1 MAEDIESPAALDYLY
16 NAADK
21 LYMQFA
27 RSCGLSTC
35 AYWMLYDLTRAGG
48 EASLRD
54 ICDSWAYSKQT
65 INSALKSLEGR
76 GLIELFFCEGSR
88 KNKGARLTDVGHAFT
103 GINVEPA
110 MKAERH
116 AFLSLD
122 ASERATLLRLTRKYT
137 QALEVEFREMAKRD
151 DAAMTAA
158 SDERPGEGAM
168 ADPNAVP
175 RPAP

>member
-1 MAEDIESPAALDYLY
+1 M
-16 NAADK
+16 
-21 LYMQFA
+21 
-27 RSCGLSTC
+27 
-35 AYWMLYDLTRAGG
+35 
-48 EASLRD
+48 
-54 ICDSWAYSKQT
+54 
-65 INSALKSLEGR
+65 
-76 GLIELFFCEGSR
+76 
-88 KNKGARLTDVGHAFT
+88 RLTDAGHAFT

-168 ADPNAVP
+168 ADPGAVP

>member
-76 GLIELFFCEGSR
+76 GLIELFLRGEQEEQGRALDGCR
-88 KNKGARLTDVGHAFT
+88 PCVH
-103 GINVEPA
+103 
-110 MKAERH
+110 RH
-116 AFLSLD
+116 Q
-122 ASERATLLRLTRKYT
+122 R
-137 QALEVEFREMAKRD
+137 
-151 DAAMTAA
+151 
-158 SDERPGEGAM
+158 
-168 ADPNAVP
+168 
-175 RPAP
+175 